1 MTQVSAFYV
10 FDIKIRDFKLIDDW
24 LKEKDYKKKT
34 VTKIKEKKIRKPKK
48 NEIIWVGKQYR

>member
-24 LKEKDYKKKT
+24 LKEKDYKKKL
-34 VTKIKEKKIRKPKK
+34 
-48 NEIIWVGKQYR
+48 